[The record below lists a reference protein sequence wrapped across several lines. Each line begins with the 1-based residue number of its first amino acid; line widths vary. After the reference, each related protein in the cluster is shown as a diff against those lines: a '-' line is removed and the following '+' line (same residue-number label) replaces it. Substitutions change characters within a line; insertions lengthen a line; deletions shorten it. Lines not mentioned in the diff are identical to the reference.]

1 MSGDRLRP
9 EDIRYLALEGGG
21 GKGFAYLG
29 ALQLLDDHKVLD
41 QIKGVAGASA
51 GAITALMISL
61 GMSATEIRKK
71 IDETDFTEFF
81 DDPLPRLISRAQIG
95 TYQSSMAWPYAYVY
109 PQDNEKELLM
119 ELYLGAPD
127 VFNNF
132 LNYLQDKDN
141 SGGILSLP
149 SWIILPGIVPIIRA
163 AAKLEKFAG
172 EMASSLGPPFNK
184 LAQNFPKY
192 FAHLQRDM
200 GLFSGYQAREFLDKL
215 IADRAAAVN
224 GGDSVKYRNMSFDRH
239 AKILDAE
246 PLDAAPIWQLARPCC
261 SCPARSTRRT
271 SQSLTLSEFR

>member
-61 GMSATEIRKK
+61 GMSATEIGKK

-81 DDPLPRLISRAQIG
+81 DDPLPRLIPRAQIG

-149 SWIILPGIVPIIRA
+149 SWIILPGIRTHHTCCRQVGKVCRRDGLIARPAIQQTR
-163 AAKLEKFAG
+163 AKLPKVLCAFA
-172 EMASSLGPPFNK
+172 A
-184 LAQNFPKY
+184 
-192 FAHLQRDM
+192 
-200 GLFSGYQAREFLDKL
+200 
-215 IADRAAAVN
+215 
-224 GGDSVKYRNMSFDRH
+224 
-239 AKILDAE
+239 
-246 PLDAAPIWQLARPCC
+246 
-261 SCPARSTRRT
+261 
-271 SQSLTLSEFR
+271 